1 MKEQIGNEIQV
12 FLDIHSRQFSSSS
25 NKITEAQPS
34 CWRACAPPPEKISFE
49 SPLLLFAPRQRPDLR
64 QLRCKFFS
72 INTKSVTLTRWIV
85 FFVAIYQLIEITSTC
100 PNPFYIKKVIF
111 RHLSLPKSI
120 PYLKRS
126 ILESLYGQCYSGR
139 LEEKNWTHMPWTGV
153 DLISLLVCDSSHS
166 FAGPLHGEEAVGKI
180 KG

>member
-1 MKEQIGNEIQV
+1 MKEQTGNESQV

-34 CWRACAPPPEKISFE
+34 CWRACAPSPEKISLE
-49 SPLLLFAPRQRPDLR
+49 SPLLLFAHRQRPDLR
-64 QLRCKFFS
+64 QPRCKSFS
-72 INTKSVTLTRWIV
+72 INTKSITLTRWVV
-85 FFVAIYQLIEITSTC
+85 FFVAIYQLIETTPTC
-100 PNPFYIKKVIF
+100 PSPFYLNKVIF

-120 PYLKRS
+120 PYLKRR

-139 LEEKNWTHMPWTGV
+139 WEEKNWTHMPWTGV
-153 DLISLLVCDSSHS
+153 DLVSLRVCDSSHS
-166 FAGPLHGEEAVGKI
+166 FAGLLHGEEAVSKI